1 MNTNDITTA
10 RKERRKKTLQIGNK
24 VRVIRYNGIPLFNGE
39 VCTIV
44 ERCEELG
51 NTWYGVLVPSKKQT
65 MLLMLEPLV
74 KGEFQT
80 TETSVF
86 KPFYAEDLELI
97 DE

>member
-1 MNTNDITTA
+1 MNTNDIMTA

-51 NTWYGVLVPSKKQT
+51 NTWYGVLVPSKKQK
-65 MLLMLEPLV
+65 PLV

-86 KPFYAEDLELI
+86 KPFYAEDLELV